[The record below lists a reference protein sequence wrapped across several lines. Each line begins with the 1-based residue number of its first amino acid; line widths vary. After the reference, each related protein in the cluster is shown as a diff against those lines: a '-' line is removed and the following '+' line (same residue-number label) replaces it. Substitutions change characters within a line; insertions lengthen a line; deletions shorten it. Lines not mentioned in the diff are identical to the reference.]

1 MMNVREA
8 SPEQIFQLL
17 KHNEDNMQAARRR
30 AGQLVQ
36 RRATRDKMIE
46 DHMTML
52 LSYQMQKMSLTY
64 NMATTTI
71 PP

>member
-1 MMNVREA
+1 MNVREA